1 MFPGTWGVR
10 EGGGVVS
17 TWREASEITCLLWR
31 AFGWWL
37 LGWSGVGGSRRSSS
51 SLTNQLWLARHN
63 PAYPSFLSFFFL
75 FFWPFR
81 SHYYWKTS
89 RAFNTSLTPTKKLH
103 FRRTVNMSSP
113 ISSCFLSFKM
123 HWLLYLFC
131 TTGVFFCFSLNV
143 VKSVSQKWECRV
155 LTLLL
160 PVWKLLEWRR
170 GKALTDLLSTSRR
183 QMLQGERLGQTWL
196 MVSGRPPVRWRCWS
210 SIFILLWGDGEDVP
224 SARRPWAT
232 PLCEPGDITQVPLQH
247 WNESKWILDSQQCCT
262 INAKL

>member
-1 MFPGTWGVR
+1 MAVGVIWGGWKQAL
-10 EGGGVVS
+10 ELLFNQP
-17 TWREASEITCLLWR
+17 TLASETQPCLPL
-31 AFGWWL
+31 
-37 LGWSGVGGSRRSSS
+37 SS
-51 SLTNQLWLARHN
+51 SL
-63 PAYPSFLSFFFL
+63 FF
-75 FFWPFR
+75 FFWPFW

-89 RAFNTSLTPTKKLH
+89 RAFNTSPTPTKKLH

-123 HWLLYLFC
+123 YWLLYLFC

-170 GKALTDLLSTSRR
+170 GKALTDLLSTSQR
-183 QMLQGERLGQTWL
+183 QMLEGERLGQTWL
-196 MVSGRPPVRWRCWS
+196 MVLGWPPVRWRCCS

-224 SARRPWAT
+224 SARRPRAT
-232 PLCEPGDITQVPLQH
+232 PLCEPGDITQVPL
-247 WNESKWILDSQQCCT
+247 ESTLKWT
-262 INAKL
+262 